1 MASVRLTK
9 YISRP
14 TRATLRAFVAG
25 LNTLLAFL
33 TVFSAWGGAIDPEVC
48 VLAALMAMMLPGFL
62 VADIVMAVVDLLWWR
77 KALWVLGLSW
87 VVSLPP
93 ILDFA
98 PINIGHASLSEEE
111 QERSFKFMTYNILHF
126 WDFRGEV
133 PGLERNATI
142 DEILDTDPDIVS
154 MQESDAIHEWPLW
167 HITSGQIQELAERY
181 PFRVVGLR
189 GQYSV
194 LSKYPFVEDKITVP
208 EDFKDFVPYVTF
220 YRISFKGQV
229 IHLANCH
236 LRSIRLTD
244 SDKSLYEGLF
254 KTLPWAEREVMKQ
267 EVQEVKSRLL
277 TKLHSAFLDRKRQ
290 AENIRHVI
298 DSVGGNWIVAGDFND
313 IPSCYAVR
321 TIMGDDMHDAY
332 AEEGH
337 GPTITYHGNRFYFRI
352 DQMLYKGD
360 FRAVD
365 IRRGDNPASDHYPL
379 TATFVMDEQ

>member
-1 MASVRLTK
+1 MHSVKLKK
-9 YISRP
+9 YVSRP
-14 TRATLRAFVAG
+14 TRATMRAIAAG

-48 VLAALMAMMLPGFL
+48 VIAPLVAMMLPGFL
-62 VADIVMAVVDLLWWR
+62 VADIVMAVVDIIFWR
-77 KALWVLGLSW
+77 KALYVLALSW

-98 PINIGHASLSEEE
+98 PVHFGHAKLSEAER
-111 QERSFKFMTYNILHF
+111 ERSFTFMTYNILHF

-142 DEILDTDPDIVS
+142 DEILNTDPDIVS
-154 MQESDAIHEWPLW
+154 MQESDAIKEWPLW

-181 PFRVVGLR
+181 PFRVVGR
-189 GQYSV
+189 EWQYSV
-194 LSKYPFVEDKITVP
+194 LSKYPFVEDKIQIP
-208 EDFKDFVPYVTF
+208 EEFKNQTPFVTF

-236 LRSIRLTD
+236 LRSILLND
-244 SDKSLYEGLF
+244 GDKSLYEGLF
-254 KTLPWAEREVMKQ
+254 KTFPWAEREVMKR
-267 EVQEVKSRLL
+267 EMHEVKARLL
-277 TKLHSAFLDRKRQ
+277 TKLHSAFIDRKKQ
-290 AENIRHVI
+290 ARFIRHVV
-298 DSVGGNWIVAGDFND
+298 DSIGGNWIVAGDFND

-321 TIMGDDMHDAY
+321 TIMGDDMYDAY

-365 IRRGDNPASDHYPL
+365 IRRGNNPASDHYPL
-379 TATFVMDEQ
+379 TATFVMDE